1 MSVKHIEEPI
11 GQRDRRQELQSVA
24 LVIDEKASDRQ
35 RAVLSN
41 DLNNSIDL
49 RDCDNNSMTMQN
61 VFNADP
67 DGSDGNQQ
75 QYYNVLWVQDGDQM
89 G

>member
-1 MSVKHIEEPI
+1 MSVKHIEESI
-11 GQRDRRQELQSVA
+11 GQHDQKQEMQSIA
-24 LVIDEKASDRQ
+24 LILDEKASDRQ
-35 RAVLSN
+35 RASLMN
-41 DLNNSIDL
+41 DLNYSIDL
-49 RDCDNNSMTMQN
+49 KDCDNNSMTMQN